1 MMQEH
6 AKIICSNSFTEGIS
20 EKENAYPQHEE
31 EDGGHIDNRD
41 LHNLRLGPMDNR
53 ISHKKLVRKRARP
66 VEISH
71 PEEVNNVGSMDRITT
86 EENVAKMF
94 DVLKKQRLVILEELV
109 LNRTSFSKTI
119 KNIFSLSFLVK
130 DGRAKIG
137 VDNNGAFFISPRNA
151 PAAMAVANGEIK
163 FHHFILRFDYND
175 WKLMIN
181 NVNNE
186 EGATQHGSRVEG
198 IMHEP
203 AALMTPPI
211 KKLSRNRGL
220 VIQEE

>member
-1 MMQEH
+1 M
-6 AKIICSNSFTEGIS
+6 
-20 EKENAYPQHEE
+20 
-31 EDGGHIDNRD
+31 
-41 LHNLRLGPMDNR
+41 NLLNFVRLGPMDNR

-66 VEISH
+66 VEVSR
-71 PEEVNNVGSMDRITT
+71 PEEVNNVGCMGRITT

-94 DVLKKQRLVILEELV
+94 DFLKKQRLVILEELV
-109 LNRTSFSKTI
+109 LNRTSFSKTVE
-119 KNIFSLSFLVK
+119 NIFSLSFLVK

-137 VDNNGAFFISPRNA
+137 VDDNGALLISPRNA
-151 PAAMAVANGEIK
+151 PAAMAVANGEVK
-163 FHHFILRFDYND
+163 FHHFVLRFDYND

-181 NVNNE
+181 NVNDE
-186 EGATQHGSRVEG
+186 EGATQHRSRVEG
-198 IMHEP
+198 MMHEP